1 MEENLLEREILKIS
15 KMREVGVTRD
25 DFLREL
31 SQKFRGLPFNTIV
44 LKIEGLSNKGYLYME
59 YTGPADFF
67 VKITEKGKQRLEEI
81 MVEEALVFD
90 F

>member
-15 KMREVGVTRD
+15 KMRDVGVSRD

-31 SQKFRGLPFNTIV
+31 GQKFHGLPFNTIV
-44 LKIEGLSNKGYLYME
+44 KKIEELTSKGYLYME
-59 YTGPADFF
+59 YTGHADFF
-67 VKITEKGKQRLEEI
+67 VKVTEKGKQRLEEI

>member
-15 KMREVGVTRD
+15 KMRNIGVSRD
-25 DFLREL
+25 DFLREFG
-31 SQKFRGLPFNTIV
+31 QRFRGLPFNTIV
-44 LKIEGLSNKGYLYME
+44 KKIEGLASKGYLYME

>member
-1 MEENLLEREILKIS
+1 MEENRLEREILKIS
-15 KMREVGVTRD
+15 KSREIGATRD

-31 SQKFRGLPFNTIV
+31 GQMFRGLPFNTIV
-44 LKIEGLSNKGYLYME
+44 AKIEGLASKGYIYME